1 MQIIKAPNPI
11 PASGGLY
18 HATPMVFLAGSIE
31 MGAAEDWQDRIARE
45 MQDLDVTFLNPRRD
59 NWDSSWTQSIDN
71 PQFRQQV
78 EWELDALERC
88 DIIAC
93 YIDPTTKSPITLMEI
108 GLHAKAEF
116 GISKLRILCPEG
128 FYRKGNID
136 VTAAFYEIP
145 TFKDWKTWTQAIREE
160 LEGWDDFANLD
171 HLR

>member
-108 GLHAKAEF
+108 GLHAKMFRQFVSEF
-116 GISKLRILCPEG
+116 HFKPGQLAVIPLKT
-128 FYRKGNID
+128 KGR
-136 VTAAFYEIP
+136 VGAFE
-145 TFKDWKTWTQAIREE
+145 AH
-160 LEGWDDFANLD
+160 A
-171 HLR
+171 